1 MAGITTHVLD
11 TARGGPAP
19 GVAITLELRAND
31 AWQLIGT
38 GTTDADGRLKTL
50 MGNQPVQATTYRLT
64 FETGAYFE
72 ARAQP
77 CFYPRV
83 QIEFHIAAPDEHY
96 HVPILLSPFGYTTY
110 RGS

>member
-19 GVAITLELRAND
+19 GVAITLELRVGD
-31 AWQLIGT
+31 AWTLIGS

-50 MGNQPVQATTYRLT
+50 MGTHALDAATYRLT
-64 FETGAYFE
+64 FETGTYFA
-72 ARAQP
+72 ARSEP

-83 QIEFHIAAPDEHY
+83 QIEFHITAPDEHY

>member
-19 GVAITLELRAND
+19 GIAITLEIEAD
-31 AWQLIGT
+31 GSWQRIGA
-38 GTTDADGRLKTL
+38 GHTDADGRLATL
-50 MGNQPVQATTYRLT
+50 MGEHALHAATYRIS
-64 FETGAYFE
+64 FATGPYFGARGE
-72 ARAQP
+72 A

-83 QIEFHIAAPDEHY
+83 QIEFRISAPDQHY